1 MISSTTPFKIHDENA
16 GVPLSRKK
24 GLNSALKG
32 LGVGGLEVGPTKTPK
47 VPKST
52 RKALSSISVN
62 VKGQNIDLGAHVEK
76 APGVLQFPAPATG
89 SKTATKL
96 KGPTAKIDS
105 SSMVCSHIENIED
118 AYDFT
123 MRNATKVKTII
134 VPGISDV
141 HGGAIEEAVGIWQES
156 PQDLESCSALSMGNE
171 ANEDYTFEIHD
182 EGEW

>member
-76 APGVLQFPAPATG
+76 APGVLQFPALLPAPRRLP
-89 SKTATKL
+89 S
-96 KGPTAKIDS
+96 
-105 SSMVCSHIENIED
+105 
-118 AYDFT
+118 
-123 MRNATKVKTII
+123 
-134 VPGISDV
+134 
-141 HGGAIEEAVGIWQES
+141 
-156 PQDLESCSALSMGNE
+156 
-171 ANEDYTFEIHD
+171 
-182 EGEW
+182 